1 MRVRARSCT
10 AERERTAV
18 KTIKVTNAQHK
29 ALQAL
34 TRKDLNTL
42 KKYPKIVAAGKTLL
56 KACKKVV
63 KHVEDLPQY
72 ANSRKR
78 KTAYKRILKVCQ
90 KAIDIAEK

>member
-1 MRVRARSCT
+1 M
-10 AERERTAV
+10 

-42 KKYPKIVAAGKTLL
+42 RKHPKILGAGKVLL
-56 KACKKVV
+56 KTCKKVV
-63 KHVEDLPQY
+63 KLVEQIPQY

-78 KTAYKRILKVCQ
+78 QTAYKRIIKVCQ
-90 KAIDIAEK
+90 KAIDAVEK

>member
-1 MRVRARSCT
+1 M
-10 AERERTAV
+10 AV

-34 TRKDLNTL
+34 TRKNVNTL
-42 KKYPKIVAAGKTLL
+42 KKHPKIIAAGRGLL
-56 KACKKVV
+56 KACKKVI

-78 KTAYKRILKVCQ
+78 QTAYKRIVKVCQ
-90 KAIDIAEK
+90 KAIDAAEK

>member
-1 MRVRARSCT
+1 M
-10 AERERTAV
+10 V

-34 TRKDLNTL
+34 TRKNVNAL
-42 KKYPKIVAAGKTLL
+42 KKHPKIIAAGRGLL
-56 KACKKVV
+56 KACKKVI

-78 KTAYKRILKVCQ
+78 QTAYKRIVKVCQ
-90 KAIDIAEK
+90 KAIDAAEK